1 MGFLESLFGLKPG
14 RRGRPRKIPERET
27 RPFPTLMQLGMRNNK
42 WRYLYKPTPR
52 NLRYFSHSPFAR
64 RAINAIKNPIKMLDW
79 EITPLD
85 DVELNSELEKQ
96 IEVATTCFNHPN
108 YDDSFQSFI
117 EQVVEDYLVGAA
129 AVELQLG
136 GDKIRPL
143 WMFPVD
149 GLSIRIYP
157 AWAGGR
163 DEARYAQV
171 VGYGTAFGGGTVAE
185 LRNDELMYIRPNAS
199 TATPF
204 GFGPL
209 EIAFDT
215 INNIL
220 QVAESTGNVAGNQRS
235 SILLDLGEGYTQG
248 DLDTFR
254 SYWIN
259 DIEGQGKVPITA
271 IAGSGRSDEKSKRG
285 LEVHRLYPEGDNG
298 MFLEY
303 QRFLIRTLAASFD
316 LSPMN
321 FGVDADVNRNQG
333 EVNEDRD
340 WNQAIKPCASQISS
354 HLTRDVL
361 HLKLGFSQLR
371 FKFVGLDREDE
382 LANATIYKLRYE
394 GNAITP
400 NEYRNRLGEPPAE
413 HEWGD
418 MTFADVQIALN
429 AARGAGEVD
438 DPKLPKGK
446 TTKKDK

>member
-1 MGFLESLFGLKPG
+1 VRQDHELSLAERVAKLPPAERAAIAAELTQAGCAALEFDWSFW
-14 RRGRPRKIPERET
+14 GRPEQIAPPGNCDNWLILAGRGFGKT
-27 RPFPTLMQLGMRNNK
+27 RTGAE
-42 WRYLYKPTPR
+42 WV
-52 NLRYFSHSPFAR
+52 
-64 RAINAIKNPIKMLDW
+64 RANMCGD
-79 EITPLD
+79 TPLTGGRWGHVALVAETAAD
-85 DVELNSELEKQ
+85 ARDV
-96 IEVATTCFNHPN
+96 
-108 YDDSFQSFI
+108 
-117 EQVVEDYLVGAA
+117 
-129 AVELQLG
+129 
-136 GDKIRPL
+136 
-143 WMFPVD
+143 M
-149 GLSIRIYP
+149 

-185 LRNDELMYIRPNAS
+185 LRNDELMYIRPNAA

-209 EIAFDT
+209 EMAFDT

-248 DLDTFR
+248 DIETFR

-259 DIEGQGKVPITA
+259 EIEGQGKVPITA
-271 IAGSGRSDEKSKRG
+271 ISSGGRSDDKSKRG
-285 LEVHRLYPEGDNG
+285 VEVHRLYPEGDNG

-340 WNQAIKPCASQISS
+340 WNQAIKPCAAQISS

-361 HLKLGFSQLR
+361 HQKLGFSQLR

-382 LANATIYKLRYE
+382 LANAQISKIRYE
-394 GNAITP
+394 ANAITP
-400 NEYRNRLGEPPAE
+400 NEYRNRLGEAPAE
-413 HEWGD
+413 NEWGD
-418 MTFADVQIALN
+418 LTLTSKTSTGFNVVLQPTLSTTSIAAGTFNVLVV
-429 AARGAGEVD
+429 G
-438 DPKLPKGK
+438 
-446 TTKKDK
+446 

>member
-1 MGFLESLFGLKPG
+1 MLE
-14 RRGRPRKIPERET
+14 
-27 RPFPTLMQLGMRNNK
+27 
-42 WRYLYKPTPR
+42 
-52 NLRYFSHSPFAR
+52 
-64 RAINAIKNPIKMLDW
+64 W

-85 DVELNSELEKQ
+85 SIDLNSELEKQ
-96 IEVATTCFNHPN
+96 IEVATTCLNHSN

-129 AVELQLG
+129 AVELQLC
-136 GDKIRPL
+136 GDRLRPL

-149 GLSIRIYP
+149 GLSIQIYP

-171 VGYGTAFGGGTVAE
+171 VGNGTAFGGGTVAE

-209 EIAFDT
+209 EMAFDT

-220 QVAESTGNVAGNQRS
+220 QVAESTGNQRS
-235 SILLDLGEGYTQG
+235 SILLDLGEGYTHG
-248 DLDTFR
+248 DIETFR

-259 DIEGQGKVPITA
+259 EIEGQGKVPITA
-271 IAGSGRSDEKSKRG
+271 ISSGGRSDDKSKRG
-285 LEVHRLYPEGDNG
+285 VEVHRLYPEGDNG

-333 EVNEDRD
+333 EINEDGD
-340 WNQAIKPCASQISS
+340 WNQAIKPCAAQILS

-361 HLKLGFSQLR
+361 HQKLGFSQLR

-382 LANATIYKLRYE
+382 LANAQIYKIRYE
-394 GNAITP
+394 ANAITP
-400 NEYRNRLGEPPAE
+400 NEYRARLGEAPAE
-413 HEWGD
+413 NDWGD

-438 DPKLPKGK
+438 DPALPKGK
-446 TTKKDK
+446 TSKKDK